1 MITKRDN
8 LHTYHR
14 HTDTYFNLL
23 FVFLLF
29 SYFEAFQHMPLHEG
43 FRRHARNYKVIESH
57 TGTPWISAECRQ
69 GYPTSIKALSFQ
81 SIIIK
86 RKQLHLQ
93 MAKMPIDQ
101 RFMLNIMWCDWTW
114 CSALILSW
122 TAPVNPSH
130 VKDTNCQEI
139 NIFLNHFV
147 VLGGSVTEW
156 SARRTRNPAVLGNV
170 SRKSR

>member
-1 MITKRDN
+1 MAGNDVFLQQTRDN
-8 LHTYHR
+8 ILFWGLMPDSMWLLREIIYIHIHR

-29 SYFEAFQHMPLHEG
+29 SYFEAFQHMPLNEG
-43 FRRHARNYKVIESH
+43 FRRHALNYIVIESH

-130 VKDTNCQEI
+130 VKDTNCQE
-139 NIFLNHFV
+139 N
-147 VLGGSVTEW
+147 
-156 SARRTRNPAVLGNV
+156 
-170 SRKSR
+170 